1 MNWNG
6 NKTCELVCAAGGG
19 VDNRPG
25 SETPMD
31 RHESPDLW
39 SRDVFGL
46 MVLRSRREHLPDL
59 VPYRAEGI
67 GRDAKDSK
75 NDLEKGCKSIPV
87 HSRLDTG
94 RHSPDSQPCRAF
106 YTPVKR

>member
-1 MNWNG
+1 MNWNEK
-6 NKTCELVCAAGGG
+6 KTFELVCAAGGG

-25 SETPMD
+25 SSTPLD
-31 RHESPDLW
+31 RHEKLDLR
-39 SRDVFGL
+39 SRDVHGL
-46 MVLRSRREHLPDL
+46 LVLRSRRMHLPD
-59 VPYRAEGI
+59 VVSDRSTGI
-67 GRDAKDSK
+67 GSDAKDSK

-94 RHSPDSQPCRAF
+94 RNSPDSQPCRAF